1 MTVHIKYC
9 ILMYRNKSLVGGHMR
24 TSLIIPETLIQE
36 AMDLTDI
43 KTKTGVVKIAL
54 ENLIQKEKVKNLNKY
69 YGKINLDID
78 MDRLRKR

>member
-1 MTVHIKYC
+1 
-9 ILMYRNKSLVGGHMR
+9 MYRNKSLVGGHMR